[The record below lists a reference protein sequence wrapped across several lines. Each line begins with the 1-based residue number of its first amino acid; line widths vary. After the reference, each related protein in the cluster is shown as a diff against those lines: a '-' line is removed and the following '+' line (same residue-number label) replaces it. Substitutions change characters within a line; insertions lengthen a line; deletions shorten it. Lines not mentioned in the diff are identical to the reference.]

1 MTKQVKVNGFAKDIS
16 SKLPM
21 DNNTTKSSVRYFL
34 NKFIDDCEYNIKQ
47 KHKQLADIH
56 AQAQEVMSGNIVDEH
71 EHADSGK
78 VRIRSG
84 SSTEVI
90 GAAHYDEDRLIK
102 LQRDAEWN
110 EFQIGIAEDLKQM
123 LTETLDAVIPEEVKP
138 KAAEGA
144 LSYFQKR
151 A

>member
-84 SSTEVI
+84 SSTEVV

-110 EFQIGIAEDLKQM
+110 EFQIGIAEDMKQM

>member
-56 AQAQEVMSGNIVDEH
+56 AQAQEVMSGNIVDQH

-78 VRIRSG
+78 VRIRAA
-84 SSTEVI
+84 SSTEVV

-110 EFQIGIAEDLKQM
+110 EFQIGIAEDMKQM

-138 KAAEGA
+138 KAVEGA

>member
-21 DNNTTKSSVRYFL
+21 DNNTTKSSVRYFI

-71 EHADSGK
+71 EHAESGK
-78 VRIRSG
+78 VRIRAG
-84 SSTEVI
+84 SSTEVV
-90 GAAHYDEDRLIK
+90 GAAHYDEDRLVK

-110 EFQIGIAEDLKQM
+110 EFQIGIAEDLKQ
-123 LTETLDAVIPEEVKP
+123 LLQETLEQVLPEEVKP

-144 LSYFQKR
+144 LAYFQKR

>member
-84 SSTEVI
+84 SSTEVV
-90 GAAHYDEDRLIK
+90 GAPHYDEDRLIK

-110 EFQIGIAEDLKQM
+110 EFQIGIAEDMKQM

>member
-84 SSTEVI
+84 SSTEVV

>member
-21 DNNTTKSSVRYFL
+21 SNKTTQSSVRYFI

-56 AQAQEVMSGNIVDEH
+56 AQAQEVMSGNIVDQH

-78 VRIRSG
+78 VRIRAA

-90 GAAHYDEDRLIK
+90 GAAHYDEDRLVK

-123 LTETLDAVIPEEVKP
+123 LQETLEQVLPEEVKP

-144 LSYFQKR
+144 LAYFQKR

>member
-56 AQAQEVMSGNIVDEH
+56 AQAQEVISGNIVDEH

-110 EFQIGIAEDLKQM
+110 EFQIGIAEDMKQM

>member
-110 EFQIGIAEDLKQM
+110 EFQIGIAEDMKQM

>member
-84 SSTEVI
+84 SSTEVV

-110 EFQIGIAEDLKQM
+110 EFQIGIAEDMKQM
-123 LTETLDAVIPEEVKP
+123 LAETLDAVIPEEVKP